1 MWWHVCRQN
10 WRVGFAAMGNE
21 FANRCGGMV
30 VNEIRVMG
38 FKIGVVV
45 SEIGGGFFVVPAVG
59 FSWWLSAWVSSKV
72 VSMGF
77 SW

>member
-1 MWWHVCRQN
+1 MWWRGCQRDQSD
-10 WRVGFAAMGNE
+10 E
-21 FANRCGGMV
+21 FLDRRGGMV
-30 VNEIRVMG
+30 VG
-38 FKIGVVV
+38 
-45 SEIGGGFFVVPAVG
+45 EIGGGFFFFLVLAVG